1 MESGIEVIRQ
11 TELTGKA
18 GSLILDNL
26 ASYEQDIKIF
36 MDLHGNDFS
45 FQNIKNFILSAGA
58 PETRN
63 KRVKAFKRFYR
74 NNIENS
80 FLLENKLDEISTLS
94 VKIQIEPVS
103 IPLSKTDCL
112 ACIEYLESK
121 RVKPSK
127 HFDPM
132 KNRKLAL
139 IIKTLYS
146 TGLRIA
152 ELIGIHRGQIKLNG
166 CAKIQVIG
174 KGSKTRT
181 VKIPMQLYNEIVSV
195 FGSESEYLFSA
206 KKQNRKRE
214 SKTGNAGKLN
224 QANLF
229 REIRKTYMEIGVN
242 EIGLHTHRHLFATE
256 LVKQGVPINEV
267 SKLLG
272 HSSVDTTAKYYLHN
286 QTEPDELW
294 KKLGIL

>member
-1 MESGIEVIRQ
+1 MESGIAIRTQ
-11 TELTGKA
+11 TDITGMSA
-18 GSLILDNL
+18 SLSLDNL
-26 ASYEQDIKIF
+26 GSYEQEIKIY
-36 MDLHGNDFS
+36 MDQYGLDFS
-45 FQNIKNFILSAGA
+45 FQNIRTFILSAGA

-80 FLLENKLDEISTLS
+80 FMLKNKLDEISTLS
-94 VKIQIEPVS
+94 VKIEIEPVS
-103 IPLSKTDCL
+103 IHLSKTDCL
-112 ACIEYLESK
+112 AVIKYLESK
-121 RVKPSK
+121 PVKPSK
-127 HFDPM
+127 HYDPM

-181 VKIPMQLYNEIVSV
+181 VKIPMDLYNEIVSL
-195 FGSESEYLFSA
+195 FGNESEYLFSV
-206 KKQNRKRE
+206 KKQNRIEE
-214 SKTGNAGKLN
+214 SKGYAGKLN

-229 REIRKTYMEIGVN
+229 RSIRKAYEEIGVKK
-242 EIGLHTHRHLFATE
+242 IGLHTHRHLFATE

-272 HSSVDTTAKYYLHN
+272 HSSVDITAKYYLHN

-294 KKLGIL
+294 KKLGI

>member
-1 MESGIEVIRQ
+1 MESGIALRTQ
-11 TELTGKA
+11 TEITEKA
-18 GSLILDNL
+18 DSLSLDNL
-26 ASYEQDIKIF
+26 GSYEQEIKIY
-36 MDLHGNDFS
+36 MDTYGLDFS

-74 NNIENS
+74 NNIPDS
-80 FLLENKLDEISTLS
+80 FQLKNKLDEISTLS

-103 IPLSKTDCL
+103 IHLTKKECLS
-112 ACIEYLESK
+112 CIEYLESK
-121 RVKPSK
+121 PVIPSK
-127 HFDPM
+127 HYDPM
-132 KNRKLAL
+132 KNRKLAI

-181 VKIPMQLYNEIVSV
+181 VKIPMDLYNEIVSL
-195 FGSESEYLFSA
+195 FGSESEYLFSV
-206 KKQNRKRE
+206 KKQNRIKE
-214 SKTGNAGKLN
+214 SKSGNAGKLN

-229 REIRKTYMEIGVN
+229 RSIRKAYEEIGVK

-256 LVKQGVPINEV
+256 LVRQGLPINEV

-272 HSSVDTTAKYYLHN
+272 HSSVDVTAKYYLHN

-294 KKLGIL
+294 KKLGI

>member
-1 MESGIEVIRQ
+1 MESEIEVIRQ
-11 TELTGKA
+11 TEITGKA
-18 GSLILDNL
+18 GSLIQDNL
-26 ASYEQDIKIF
+26 GSYEQDINIYMGK
-36 MDLHGNDFS
+36 HGNDFS
-45 FQNIKNFILSAGA
+45 FPNIKNFILSAA
-58 PETRN
+58 SPETRN

-74 NNIENS
+74 NNIENE
-80 FLLENKLDEISTLS
+80 FLLKNKIDEISTLS
-94 VKIQIEPVS
+94 VKIQLENVS
-103 IPLSKTDCL
+103 INLTKSDCL

-121 RVKPSK
+121 PVKPSK
-127 HFDPM
+127 NYDPL

-152 ELIGIHRGQIKLNG
+152 ELIGIHKGQIKLNG

-181 VKIPMQLYNEIVSV
+181 VQIPMDLYNEILSV
-195 FGSESEYLFSA
+195 FGSESEYLFSV
-206 KKQNRKRE
+206 KRQNREKE
-214 SKTGNAGKLN
+214 SKGYAGKLN

-229 REIRKTYMEIGVN
+229 RDIRKAYEEIGVN
-242 EIGLHTHRHLFATE
+242 KIGLHTHRHLFATE

-294 KKLGIL
+294 KKLGI

>member
-1 MESGIEVIRQ
+1 MESGIAIRTQ
-11 TELTGKA
+11 TEITGMA
-18 GSLILDNL
+18 GSLSLDNL
-26 ASYEQDIKIF
+26 GSYEQEIKIY
-36 MDLHGNDFS
+36 MDTYGLDFS
-45 FQNIKNFILSAGA
+45 FQNIKTFILSAGA

-80 FLLENKLDEISTLS
+80 FLLKNKIDEISTLS
-94 VKIQIEPVS
+94 VKIEIEPVS
-103 IPLSKTDCL
+103 IHLSKTDCL
-112 ACIEYLESK
+112 AVIEYLRSK
-121 RVKPSK
+121 PVKLSK
-127 HFDPM
+127 HYDPQ
-132 KNRKLAL
+132 KNVKLAL

-181 VKIPMQLYNEIVSV
+181 VKIPIDLYNEIVSV
-195 FGSESEYLFSA
+195 FGNESEYLFSV
-206 KKQNRKRE
+206 KKQNREKE
-214 SKTGNAGKLN
+214 SKSGNAGKLN

-229 REIRKTYMEIGVN
+229 KAIRKAYEGIGVKS
-242 EIGLHTHRHLFATE
+242 IGLHTHRHLFATE

-272 HSSVDTTAKYYLHN
+272 HSSVDITAKYYLHN

-294 KKLGIL
+294 KKLGI